1 MKAFIAVLLCAN
13 AALAAPTIKNQE
25 VVQHD
30 KVASG
35 QQVMSEEQLGQL
47 MQLTK
52 MIPQTE
58 TDIIKQQALEMA
70 LGVLNKKRKRS
81 RMSNDVLY
89 STI

>member
-1 MKAFIAVLLCAN
+1 MKAFIAVLLCAT
-13 AALAAPTIKNQE
+13 AAMAAPTVNNQE
-25 VVQHD
+25 VVEND

-58 TDIIKQQALEMA
+58 TDIIKEQALQMA
-70 LGVLNKKRKRS
+70 LGVLNKKRKS
-81 RMSNDVLY
+81 CF
-89 STI
+89 IF